1 MSSRLL
7 IPNTTQVPNVLMDE
21 VMRTLSTAAVKVLFA
36 ICRYTYGFGKQSD
49 SISLKQLQ
57 DMTGLS
63 RWSVIRCRNELGN
76 LIRTIPGSAKGQRA
90 SVYTLNLDISSGQLV
105 TLCDQSQKV
114 TSHIARHPSAPIQ
127 TNSKPIKS
135 IRGKPPNSSSPIVE
149 KTIRRLNEL
158 AGTTY
163 RHDTKATVRLIGAC
177 LAEGFTEEDLA
188 RVLEYKWSEWEDN
201 KEMAKYFRPETLFA
215 PKHFEGYLQAAK
227 LNQGSNRHG
236 TPPKVVQRDEDMLTL
251 EGGSTIKAATYER
264 RYGVRP

>member
-1 MSSRLL
+1 
-7 IPNTTQVPNVLMDE
+7 
-21 VMRTLSTAAVKVLFA
+21 MRTLPTAAVKVLFA
-36 ICRYTYGFGKQSD
+36 ICRFTYGFGKQSD

-90 SVYTLNLDISSGQLV
+90 SVYALNLDISSGQLV

-135 IRGKPPNSSSPIVE
+135 IGGKPPKTPNPSSPIVE

-163 RHDTKATVRLIGAC
+163 RLDTKATVRLIGAR
-177 LAEGFTEEDLA
+177 LADGFTEEDLSM
-188 RVLEYKWSEWEDN
+188 VLEHKWHEWGN
-201 KEMAKYFRPETLFA
+201 NNEMAGYFRPETLFA

-227 LNQGSNRHG
+227 LDGGGSGRG
-236 TPPKVVQRDEDMLTL
+236 TPPKVVQRDGDMLTL
-251 EGGSTIKAATYER
+251 EGGSTINVATYER
-264 RYGVRP
+264 RYRVRP